1 LAKAEA
7 VPAAKAIMSILIEP
21 GQAATLV
28 PADQQAWL
36 QPLGD
41 SPCGDDLDYDNQFL
55 ALQQAATGKAETQF
69 APAEPA
75 DWRAVASFCTELFD
89 RTRDLR
95 VALLWLRAQ
104 VNLQGLPGLPQGLAL
119 VIALL
124 EDHWEALHPKP
135 DADDDN
141 DPYARLSA
149 LGVLSEFEG
158 LVGELRNARIFANRS
173 VGELSFRDVEIAL
186 GKLSPRDGENGMSR
200 GQVSQMLEAAL
211 GVDAHLREQ
220 LEQSQALLKRLHALL
235 RDQVGIERATD
246 IRPLHELLQGV
257 LQCMPET
264 AAAGGSAEA
273 AGSEADTDG
282 GGAAETPSGVVPK
295 KAGLPNALHT
305 REDALRAIELVCD
318 YLERTEPTNPAQLL
332 LRRARKLINK
342 NFLQLMRELA
352 PDAMNEVARIMGV
365 DPDSID
371 NGES

>member
-1 LAKAEA
+1 
-7 VPAAKAIMSILIEP
+7 
-21 GQAATLV
+21 
-28 PADQQAWL
+28 
-36 QPLGD
+36 
-41 SPCGDDLDYDNQFL
+41 
-55 ALQQAATGKAETQF
+55 
-69 APAEPA
+69 
-75 DWRAVASFCTELFD
+75 
-89 RTRDLR
+89 
-95 VALLWLRAQ
+95 
-104 VNLQGLPGLPQGLAL
+104 
-119 VIALL
+119 
-124 EDHWEALHPKP
+124 
-135 DADDDN
+135 
-141 DPYARLSA
+141 
-149 LGVLSEFEG
+149 
-158 LVGELRNARIFANRS
+158 
-173 VGELSFRDVEIAL
+173 VGELSFRDIEIAL
-186 GKLSPRDGENGMSR
+186 GKLSPREDDKGMGR

-257 LQCMPET
+257 LQCLPET
-264 AAAGGSAEA
+264 AATGGSSEA
-273 AGSEADTDG
+273 SDSEADTDG
-282 GGAAETPSGVVPK
+282 GGAAETPSGVAPK

-352 PDAMNEVARIMGV
+352 PDAINEVARIMGV

>member
-1 LAKAEA
+1 
-7 VPAAKAIMSILIEP
+7 MSIPIEP

-28 PADQQAWL
+28 PAEQQAWL

-41 SPCGDDLDYDNQFL
+41 SPCGDDLEYDNQFL

-75 DWRAVASFCTELFD
+75 DWRAVASLCSELFD

-104 VNLQGLPGLPQGLAL
+104 VSLQGLPALPQGLAL
-119 VIALL
+119 VVALL
-124 EDHWEALHPKP
+124 EDHWDTLHPKP
-135 DADDDN
+135 DADDDH

-158 LVGELRNARIFANRS
+158 LVGELRNACIFANRS

-186 GKLSPRDGENGMSR
+186 GKLSPREGENGMGR

-246 IRPLHELLQGV
+246 IRPLHELLQSV
-257 LQCMPET
+257 LQCMPE
-264 AAAGGSAEA
+264 AAATGGSSEA
-273 AGSEADTDG
+273 SDSEADTDG

-352 PDAMNEVARIMGV
+352 PDAINEVARIMGV

>member
-1 LAKAEA
+1 
-7 VPAAKAIMSILIEP
+7 MSILIEP

-28 PADQQAWL
+28 PAEQKAWL
-36 QPLGD
+36 QPMGE
-41 SPCGDDLDYDNQFL
+41 SPCGDDLEYDNQFL
-55 ALQQAATGKAETQF
+55 ALQQAATGKAESQF

-75 DWRAVASFCTELFD
+75 DWRAVASLSAELFD

-104 VNLQGLPGLPQGLAL
+104 VNLHGLSGLPPGLAL

-124 EDHWEALHPKP
+124 EDHWDTLHPKP

-158 LVGELRNARIFANRS
+158 MVGELRNARVFANRS

-186 GKLSPRDGENGMSR
+186 GKLSPRDDESAMGR
-200 GQVSQMLEAAL
+200 GQVGQMLEAAL
-211 GVDAHLREQ
+211 GVDASLREQ
-220 LEQSQALLKRLHALL
+220 VEQSQALLKRLHELL

-246 IRPLHELLQGV
+246 IRPLHDLLQGV
-257 LQCMPET
+257 LQCMPEAT
-264 AAAGGSAEA
+264 TGANAAGAVDGELGAS
-273 AGSEADTDG
+273 GADAT
-282 GGAAETPSGVVPK
+282 ETTGGVVPK

-305 REDALRAIELVCD
+305 REDALKAIELVCD

-352 PDAMNEVARIMGV
+352 PDAINEVARIMGV
-365 DPDSID
+365 DPDSIND
-371 NGES
+371 GES